1 MNEACQSVIFEHP
14 LNERTRSW
22 LRIETSLQQMHTL
35 APLDSLPAS
44 LAFFRA
50 AAEFIEVTDRGE
62 VRSEI
67 LKELEKQQKKLMKW
81 AEAPNADPALIQGLS
96 DDLKQQSAALSSA
109 PRIAQHLKDDK
120 IIAIVRQRL
129 SIPGGCCGF
138 DLPYLHLWLNLSQDV
153 RNTTLSGW
161 LEGLQPLKNALGS
174 LLTLL
179 RQSARFNAV
188 ESHNGFYQDN
198 AEGAD
203 LLRLRLP
210 VDYLIYPQ
218 VSGHKSRFAIRFLHM
233 DSEHGIIPAQLPFE
247 IACC

>member
-1 MNEACQSVIFEHP
+1 MSEIRQSVIFEHP

-22 LRIETSLQQMHTL
+22 LRIETSLQQMSTL
-35 APLDSLPAS
+35 SPLDSLPSS

-50 AAEFIEVTDRGE
+50 VAEFIEVVDRGE

-67 LKELEKQQKKLMKW
+67 LKELEKQQKKLAMW
-81 AEAPNADPALIQGLS
+81 AEAPNADQALIRGFS
-96 DDLKQQSAALSSA
+96 DELKQKAAELSKA
-109 PRIAQHLKDDK
+109 PRIAQHLKEDK
-120 IIAIVRQRL
+120 IIGIVRQRL

-138 DLPYLHLWLNLSQDV
+138 DLPYLHLWLNLPQSV
-153 RNTTLSGW
+153 RDTTQAAW
-161 LEGLQPLKNALGS
+161 IEGLQPLQNALGS

-179 RQSARFNAV
+179 RQSAPFVAA

-210 VDYLIYPQ
+210 VDFQIYPQ
-218 VSGHKSRFAIRFLHM
+218 VSGHKTRFAIRFLHT
-233 DSEHGIIPAQLPFE
+233 DSEHGIIPATLPFE